1 MIDTSTSAFYRY
13 LHETLGI
20 KYLPKVISV
29 EQLAQQNQIIW
40 QHPHFDPQVIFFNQD
55 AETEISDPAVSD
67 LFSKI
72 KQAMNLDIPKVW
84 YVDSQSRSFMD
95 FLNWLK
101 TQDIVAPLVVM
112 KNDPDIQNFIQNAGA
127 FNWVECFSLKAM
139 LTQTSLKK
147 PTWQVLKL
155 LLEKK

>member
-1 MIDTSTSAFYRY
+1 MIDTSTTAFYRY

-20 KYLPKVISV
+20 KYLPKVNSV
-29 EQLAQQNQIIW
+29 EQPAQQNQIIW
-40 QHPHFDPQVIFFNQD
+40 QHPHFNPQVIFFNQD

-67 LFSKI
+67 LLTKI

-127 FNWVECFSLKAM
+127 FNWVECFSLQAM
-139 LTQTSLKK
+139 LKQTSLKK

>member
-1 MIDTSTSAFYRY
+1 MIDTSTSAYYRY

-20 KYLPKVISV
+20 KYLPKNIPI
-29 EQLAQQNQIIW
+29 EKTAQQSQIIW
-40 QHPHFDPQVIFFNQD
+40 QHPHFNPQVIFFNQD
-55 AETEISDPAVSD
+55 VETEMSELEVSD
-67 LFSKI
+67 LFTKI
-72 KQAMNLDIPKVW
+72 TQAMSLDTTKVW

-139 LTQTSLKK
+139 LKQTQLKK